1 MNNVDNSL
9 VEVLTLKTVQDIS
22 RVRFGQ
28 DFEVEAWDFEAE
40 VWSTFW
46 SWCLVK
52 ILRQKFGQ
60 YFVVKDWPTF
70 WARSLVKILMLN
82 FDQLATW
89 LKNSYFVESNIV
101 GNIFTYPLLAIS
113 TEFDLFKTIFPIFT
127 HFHFLRGRL
136 TWHIGCCN
144 IKHQAMHTFLSFC
157 WFCNCLQ
164 LLFPVA
170 VAPSQCHPS
179 WNIATSMSLSSFL
192 LF

>member
-1 MNNVDNSL
+1 M
-9 VEVLTLKTVQDIS
+9 LTTVWW
-22 RVRFGQ
+22 RFWRWRLFKIYQG
-28 DFEVEAWDFEAE
+28 WG
-40 VWSTFW
+40 
-46 SWCLVK
+46 LVK
-52 ILRQKFGQ
+52 ILKLKLEILKLKFGQ
-60 YFVVKDWPTF
+60 HFEADVWSRF
-70 WARSLVKILMLN
+70 WDRSLVNIL
-82 FDQLATW
+82 W
-89 LKNSYFVESNIV
+89 LKIGQHFEPEVWSRFWCWISTNLRHDLKTVILLKAILLAIF
-101 GNIFTYPLLAIS
+101 FTYPLLAIS